1 MRRSAT
7 PQSKMHEPG
16 ANRAIIF
23 GIAALLAFAIGRVTN
38 GSAQTGYDRPGGD
51 YTSAPVA
58 NGDPDG
64 VRGPLRAGQRLPRL
78 ELLLSCAFGRAG
90 DVLAQA
96 RSGTGKEIKLLRI
109 RRARRRRNRAAAGR
123 DRIFDR
129 SLWRRLSLV
138 RNGARC
144 QRQSLRRG
152 LPKRAALSGL
162 DLSPARLWRRLCALL
177 SKGCDQAATAS
188 AVLYFRRGAVKPCYA
203 RRSASVSD

>member
-1 MRRSAT
+1 VRRSAT

-23 GIAALLAFAIGRVTN
+23 GIAALLAFAIGHVTN

-58 NGDPDG
+58 NGDPTVCAARCERDKG
-64 VRGPLRAGQRLPRL
+64 CRAWSFSYPP
-78 ELLLSCAFGRAG
+78 AFGRAG

-96 RSGTGKEIKLLRI
+96 RSGAGKGIKLLRI

-138 RNGARC
+138 RDGARC
-144 QRQSLRRG
+144 QRQSLRRD
-152 LPKRAALSGL
+152 LPKRAALPGL
-162 DLSPARLWRRLCALL
+162 DISPARLWRRLCALL
-177 SKGCDQAATAS
+177 SQGCD
-188 AVLYFRRGAVKPCYA
+188 
-203 RRSASVSD
+203 